1 MNPARRRRVIMWSII
16 GAVTL
21 AAFAFAF
28 WPRAVP
34 VDMATIERAP
44 MMVTLDEEGE
54 ARIHDIYTVSAPVAG
69 EITRIDAQPGDD
81 VVANETLLAV
91 IRPVDPGLLDTRTQ
105 SEREAQVR
113 SAEAA
118 VRAAEADVVSAKAQ
132 LDLAKSDLAR
142 ARKLT
147 AKSTISEQTLER
159 LQNNARVR
167 NAALSA
173 AQAAL
178 QARKADVET
187 AKASLIGPT
196 GPKVTPLDPVD
207 VLSPVSGRV
216 LRVLHK
222 SEGVVAAAEPLIDIG
237 DANKLDAIVDYLS
250 TDAVQIKAGDPVL
263 IDDWGGGSQ
272 LKGHVQR
279 VEPYAFTK
287 VSALG
292 IEEQRV
298 NVIIDFD
305 SPLAARARLG
315 HGYRIESRVVV
326 WQNKDVIK
334 VPLGGVFREGG
345 KWTVFAVRQG
355 RAHLQA
361 IEIGHM
367 NTLDAQVAGGLKPGD
382 VIIIHPS
389 ERIKDGTLVVK
400 RKS

>member
-1 MNPARRRRVIMWSII
+1 MNDARKRRIYMWAGI
-16 GAVTL
+16 GAVTV

-34 VDMATIERAP
+34 VDMATIERGA

-54 ARIHDIYTVSAPVAG
+54 TRIHDIYTISAPIAG
-69 EITRIDAQPGDD
+69 EITRIDAQPGDE
-81 VVANETLLAV
+81 VHANETLIAV
-91 IRPVDPGLLDTRTQ
+91 IHPVEPGLLDTRTQ
-105 SEREAQVR
+105 SEREAQLH

-118 VRAAEADVVSAKAQ
+118 VGAAEADVVSAKAQ

-147 AKSTISEQTLER
+147 PKNTISEQDLER
-159 LQNNARVR
+159 LQNNVRVR
-167 NAALSA
+167 NASLNA
-173 AQAAL
+173 AEAAL
-178 QARKADVET
+178 RARKADVET

-196 GPKVTPLDPVD
+196 THAPTPLDPVD
-207 VLSPVSGRV
+207 VVSPVDGHV
-216 LRVLHK
+216 LRVLRK
-222 SEGVVAAAEPLIDIG
+222 SEGVVAAAEPLVDIG
-237 DANKLDAIVDYLS
+237 DAGKLDAIVDYLS

-263 IDDWGGGSQ
+263 IDDWGGGNQ
-272 LKGHVQR
+272 LKGHVER

-292 IEEQRV
+292 IEEQRA

-305 SPLAARARLG
+305 SPLEARARLG
-315 HGYRIESRVVV
+315 HGYRIQSHVIIWRSDNVV
-326 WQNKDVIK
+326 K

-345 KWTVFAVRQG
+345 KWTVFAVRNG
-355 RAHLQA
+355 RARLQN

-367 NTLDAQVAGGLKPGD
+367 NTLDAEVVKGLAPGD
-382 VIIIHPS
+382 IIIIHAS

-400 RKS
+400 RGT